1 MPTNKN
7 AQLRYQI
14 LDRCFSDKHRRY
26 TIDDLLQKVNEALI
40 DLTGREVSLRQI
52 RDDIKYMRDR
62 MTYDAPIEAIA
73 YEGKKCYYTYSDPT
87 FSIFKNELT
96 AEELEKLR
104 STIEMLGRYR
114 GFPDNAW
121 LEEVI
126 SNLEYR
132 FGVKSNPQN
141 LVLFGQNE
149 LLKGLENLS
158 DLIDKTISHTPL
170 ALIYHTYSGTEIPMT
185 LHPYFLKQYNGR
197 WFLFGWNEQYNKVS
211 NVALDRIVRYVASP
225 IPFRAN
231 DQIEPS
237 TYFEDIIGV
246 TIPKEDVKKEAIV
259 LRFSEKRYPYVLS
272 KPLHHSQKATEN
284 CTVEINV
291 RPTKEL
297 DQQIFSYIPDVEV
310 VSPQWYRTHIQEK
323 IEENLKK
330 YMSMQNDCTDG
341 SELCSV
347 N

>member
-26 TIDDLLQKVNEALI
+26 TIDDLLDEVNEALY
-40 DLTGREVSLRQI
+40 DLTGRGVSLRQI

-62 MTYDAPIEAIA
+62 VTYDAPIEAVV
-73 YEGKKCYYTYSDPT
+73 YDGKKCYYTYSDPK

-104 STIEMLGRYR
+104 STIQMLGRYR
-114 GFPDNAW
+114 GVPDNAW

-141 LVLFGQNE
+141 LVLFEQNE
-149 LLKGLENLS
+149 LLKGLEHLS
-158 DLIDKTISHTPL
+158 DLIDKTISHITL
-170 ALIYHTYSGTEIPMT
+170 EMVYRTYSGTEIQMT

-197 WFLFGWNEQYNKVS
+197 WFLFGWNEQYKKVS
-211 NVALDRIVRYVASP
+211 NVALDRIVGYTPSP
-225 IPFRAN
+225 LPFKVN
-231 DQIEPS
+231 DHIDVN
-237 TYFEDIIGV
+237 TYFDDIIGV
-246 TIPKEDVKKEAIV
+246 TIPKDDVQKEAII

-272 KPLHHSQKATEN
+272 KPIHHSQKAKDG
-284 CTVEINV
+284 CMVEINV

-330 YMSMQNDCTDG
+330 YLSMQNDCTDG

>member
-1 MPTNKN
+1 
-7 AQLRYQI
+7 
-14 LDRCFSDKHRRY
+14 
-26 TIDDLLQKVNEALI
+26 
-40 DLTGREVSLRQI
+40 
-52 RDDIKYMRDR
+52 
-62 MTYDAPIEAIA
+62 
-73 YEGKKCYYTYSDPT
+73 
-87 FSIFKNELT
+87 
-96 AEELEKLR
+96 
-104 STIEMLGRYR
+104 
-114 GFPDNAW
+114 
-121 LEEVI
+121 
-126 SNLEYR
+126 
-132 FGVKSNPQN
+132 
-141 LVLFGQNE
+141 
-149 LLKGLENLS
+149 
-158 DLIDKTISHTPL
+158 
-170 ALIYHTYSGTEIPMT
+170 MT